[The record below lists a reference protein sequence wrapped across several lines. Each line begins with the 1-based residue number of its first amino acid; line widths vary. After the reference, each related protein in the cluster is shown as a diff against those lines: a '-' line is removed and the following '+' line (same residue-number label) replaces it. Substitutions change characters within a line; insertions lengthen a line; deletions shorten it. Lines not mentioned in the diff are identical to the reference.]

1 MQEQIFDLQTDI
13 TNLIIGHGLENGE
26 YAFIYREGKLMIMD
40 LTQAPIKDAVAEKM
54 QNNSQETE
62 KEL

>member
-13 TNLIIGHGLENGE
+13 TNLIVKHGLEKGE
-26 YAFIYREGKLMIMD
+26 YAFIYRDGKLMIMD
-40 LTQAPIKDAVAEKM
+40 LTQTPIKEAITEKI

-62 KEL
+62 KDI